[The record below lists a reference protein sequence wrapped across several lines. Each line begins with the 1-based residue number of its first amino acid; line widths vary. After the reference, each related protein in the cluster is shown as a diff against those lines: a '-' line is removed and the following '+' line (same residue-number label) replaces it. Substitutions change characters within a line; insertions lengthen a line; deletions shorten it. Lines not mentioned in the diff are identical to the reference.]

1 MFPPRRRFFASFAD
15 LTSPA
20 QSFSCTYPSS
30 FQIHL
35 QCRAPFQLP
44 SAFFIYLS
52 DPGHCSIPFS
62 SSIHPFFA
70 VFHNPSAY
78 FSLEPWMLFCI
89 RKGDPFKR
97 YLLLCLNNLCNS
109 LTERYSMCGGISV
122 FLCWADPY
130 RSKPHVFPI
139 LSPGFA
145 KHTIPCA
152 DRFRHEHIKSDAV
165 IPMGNHSP
173 FRTILCVSSP

>member
-1 MFPPRRRFFASFAD
+1 MHVSVILPN
-15 LTSPA
+15 
-20 QSFSCTYPSS
+20 
-30 FQIHL
+30 
-35 QCRAPFQLP
+35 P
-44 SAFFIYLS
+44 SAM
-52 DPGHCSIPFS
+52 PGSISIAFRVFHLPQRSRTLLDPFS

-78 FSLEPWMLFCI
+78 FSLEPWILFCI

-109 LTERYSMCGGISV
+109 LTERYSMCGRISV
-122 FLCWADPY
+122 FPCWADPY

-173 FRTILCVSSP
+173 FRTILRVSSP

>member
-1 MFPPRRRFFASFAD
+1 MHVSVILPN
-15 LTSPA
+15 
-20 QSFSCTYPSS
+20 
-30 FQIHL
+30 
-35 QCRAPFQLP
+35 P
-44 SAFFIYLS
+44 SAM
-52 DPGHCSIPFS
+52 PGSISIAFRVSHLPQRSRTLLDPFS

>member
-1 MFPPRRRFFASFAD
+1 MHVSVILPN
-15 LTSPA
+15 
-20 QSFSCTYPSS
+20 
-30 FQIHL
+30 
-35 QCRAPFQLP
+35 P
-44 SAFFIYLS
+44 SAM
-52 DPGHCSIPFS
+52 PGSISIAFHVFHLPQRSRTLLDPFS

-78 FSLEPWMLFCI
+78 FSLEPWILFCI

-152 DRFRHEHIKSDAV
+152 DRFRHEQIKSDAV